1 MGSQVKLKKLVVLC
15 IFLLISGC
23 TSPPA
28 AQTEKNTSLAE
39 SVDSE
44 SEKKQFFVWGP
55 SFYSSIVDIYVYAG
69 GESIA
74 GGTGTIISE
83 DGLIITNQHVVVGGD
98 EFEIYTYGTY
108 DAEAGEFVNPETN
121 EIVEPLSGT
130 LMGSSQC
137 NDIAVLQI
145 DSNRVFN
152 YLEWYGEDIMPG
164 LEIYTLGYPGVAA
177 GEIAVTTGVVS
188 YINSLGDSTWTAPG
202 YNTFAH
208 TSPIFS
214 GNSGGPVV
222 TAEGKLVGINYLTEE
237 SYDEAF
243 PISKAINNNYVK
255 DIVDN
260 YLSKGINYTDI
271 GIDSSAI
278 DLYWFLPQDDERSL
292 TMHYIEK
299 VQPGSI
305 GEIASLLPDT
315 LLLEVGN
322 NDIGFVQIGTNESS
336 YELCN
341 KLEEWEDSSTDLLNY
356 IAYSCDAET
365 FYKGYISKQGIEEE
379 IEFIENP
386 YEDNGFTL
394 SDFQQVCLTYY
405 EHMYGY

>member
-1 MGSQVKLKKLVVLC
+1 
-15 IFLLISGC
+15 
-23 TSPPA
+23 
-28 AQTEKNTSLAE
+28 
-39 SVDSE
+39 
-44 SEKKQFFVWGP
+44 
-55 SFYSSIVDIYVYAG
+55 
-69 GESIA
+69 
-74 GGTGTIISE
+74 
-83 DGLIITNQHVVVGGD
+83 
-98 EFEIYTYGTY
+98 
-108 DAEAGEFVNPETN
+108 
-121 EIVEPLSGT
+121 
-130 LMGSSQC
+130 
-137 NDIAVLQI
+137 
-145 DSNRVFN
+145 
-152 YLEWYGEDIMPG
+152 MPG
-164 LEIYTLGYPGVAA
+164 LEIYTLGYPGVAD

-237 SYDEAF
+237 SYDEVF

-278 DLYWFLPQDDERSL
+278 DLYWFLPEDDERSL

-322 NDIGFVQIGTNESS
+322 NDIGFIQIGTNESS

-356 IAYSCDAET
+356 IAYTCDAEA

-394 SDFQQVCLTYY
+394 SDFQQVCLNLLRTYVWILATLTIITITKKSTT
-405 EHMYGY
+405 

>member
-1 MGSQVKLKKLVVLC
+1 MGPQGKLKTIVVLC

-23 TSPPA
+23 ASTPA
-28 AQTEKNTSLAE
+28 TQTEINTLQTE

-55 SFYSSIVDIYVYAG
+55 SFYSSIVDIQVYASD
-69 GESIA
+69 EFIA
-74 GGTGTIISE
+74 GGTGTIITE

-108 DAEAGEFVNPETN
+108 DAESGEFVNPETN
-121 EIVEPLSGT
+121 EIVEPLPAT

-152 YLEWYGEDIMPG
+152 YLEWYGEEIMPG

-188 YINSLGDSTWTAPG
+188 YINSLGDTTWTAPG

-260 YLSKGINYTDI
+260 YLSKAGFKVTLVDKNDKA
-271 GIDSSAI
+271 GGRLSQ
-278 DLYWFLPQDDERSL
+278 FRS
-292 TMHYIEK
+292 
-299 VQPGSI
+299 
-305 GEIASLLPDT
+305 
-315 LLLEVGN
+315 
-322 NDIGFVQIGTNESS
+322 
-336 YELCN
+336 
-341 KLEEWEDSSTDLLNY
+341 
-356 IAYSCDAET
+356 
-365 FYKGYISKQGIEEE
+365 
-379 IEFIENP
+379 
-386 YEDNGFTL
+386 NGFTFDKGP
-394 SDFQQVCLTYY
+394 SWYWMTDVFDDFFNDRAVARPYMNNVQRGAQVYNNDDDWQVVFAVPGVKKDDVKIKIDDHVLTVSY
-405 EHMYGY
+405 ESNKEDGRFNFVSCCRKY